1 MKKQILTKALV
12 ISFLTTFSS
21 CAMVEGIFKTRM
33 DDGVILDIIAI
44 GIIVLIINRI
54 HKNK

>member
-54 HKNK
+54 RKNK